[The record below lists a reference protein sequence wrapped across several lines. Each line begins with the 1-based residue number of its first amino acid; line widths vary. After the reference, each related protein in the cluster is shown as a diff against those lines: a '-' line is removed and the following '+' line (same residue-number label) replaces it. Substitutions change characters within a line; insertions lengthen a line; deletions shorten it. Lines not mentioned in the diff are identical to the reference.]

1 MLETRAGAAYD
12 SAAPRNRTIA
22 EKGVTKMGHKRRFL
36 RRVALIGAALAS
48 VATPALTEPAAND
61 YPTIA
66 RVEYVVDCM
75 RTTGPAEENVYKCAC
90 VIDRIAE
97 KLKYDDYVEASTF
110 SKYAATAGERGGVFR
125 DPDEAR
131 QKAKLYREVETGAFK
146 SCAIAKPPRY

>member
-1 MLETRAGAAYD
+1 
-12 SAAPRNRTIA
+12 
-22 EKGVTKMGHKRRFL
+22 MGHKGRFL
-36 RRVALIGAALAS
+36 RRIALAGAALAS
-48 VATPALTEPAAND
+48 VASPALTDPVRND

-75 RTTGPAEENVYKCAC
+75 RSTGPAEENVYKCAC

-110 SKYAATAGERGGVFR
+110 SKYASTSGERGGVFR
-125 DPDEAR
+125 DTDDAK

-146 SCAIAKPPRY
+146 SCAISKPPIY

>member
-1 MLETRAGAAYD
+1 
-12 SAAPRNRTIA
+12 
-22 EKGVTKMGHKRRFL
+22 MGHKGRFL
-36 RRVALIGAALAS
+36 RRSALLGASLAS
-48 VATPALTEPAAND
+48 VGTPALTDPVQND

-97 KLKYDDYVEASTF
+97 KLKYDDYVESSTF
-110 SKYAATAGERGGVFR
+110 SKYASTSGERGGVFR
-125 DPDEAR
+125 DADEAK
-131 QKAKLYREVETGAFK
+131 QKAKLYREVETAAFK

>member
-1 MLETRAGAAYD
+1 
-12 SAAPRNRTIA
+12 
-22 EKGVTKMGHKRRFL
+22 MGHNGRFL
-36 RRVALIGAALAS
+36 RRSMLLGAVLAC
-48 VATPALTEPAAND
+48 VGMPALTDPVQND

-110 SKYAATAGERGGVFR
+110 SKYASTSGERGGVFR
-125 DPDEAR
+125 DADEAK

-146 SCAIAKPPRY
+146 ACAIAKPPRY

>member
-1 MLETRAGAAYD
+1 
-12 SAAPRNRTIA
+12 
-22 EKGVTKMGHKRRFL
+22 MGHNGRFL
-36 RRVALIGAALAS
+36 RRSALLSAALAS
-48 VATPALTEPAAND
+48 VGTPALTDPVQND

-110 SKYAATAGERGGVFR
+110 SKYASTSGERGGVFR
-125 DPDEAR
+125 DPDEAK

-146 SCAIAKPPRY
+146 SCGIAKAPRY

>member
-1 MLETRAGAAYD
+1 
-12 SAAPRNRTIA
+12 
-22 EKGVTKMGHKRRFL
+22 MGHNGRFL
-36 RRVALIGAALAS
+36 RRSALLGAALAS
-48 VATPALTEPAAND
+48 VGTPALTDPVQND

-110 SKYAATAGERGGVFR
+110 SKYASTSGERGGVFR
-125 DPDEAR
+125 DADEAK

-146 SCAIAKPPRY
+146 ACAIAKAPRY